1 MKLLMFNQTIRVR
14 MLLKFLSVFAHT
26 MVLPYTVI
34 YFSEKVGLS
43 LTTTLILIIAIIS
56 MVGYAIGGKAT
67 DRIGR
72 KKVIIISEVV
82 TAIGFVT
89 ISYFNSLNQ
98 FQVIPIFIA
107 FSLIYFF
114 ESAANP
120 AYGALIIDVST
131 EDNRKLIYTYFMW
144 ISYVAFAV
152 GSLVGAYFFE
162 LHATTLFL
170 LVGIVALIS
179 ARCTYHFI
187 VDTFKVT
194 IAEKE
199 SKVSEI
205 KAINISYLF
214 TSRLFFL
221 LCIGTMLISTL
232 VEQFPNYL
240 SIRLV
245 SRYEEGEFN
254 MTGYEMIGYL
264 NLENTVVVA
273 FGVVVLM
280 KIVNRVSEKKS
291 LLMGLIIL
299 GAGYIYISHVIQ
311 PILLMVGMLFI
322 AIGELLYLPTL
333 QSIVAK
339 SIPEETRGMHLS
351 ILGLMSVIG
360 GMIASLFIWG
370 MQFIPEN
377 GITLIYIVLGIL
389 ILFIYFGV
397 YKLTQFDR

>member
-1 MKLLMFNQTIRVR
+1 MQFLMFNQTIRVR

-34 YFSEKVGLS
+34 YFSGKVGLS

-56 MVGYAIGGKAT
+56 IIGYAIGGKAT

-82 TAIGFVT
+82 TAIGFVA
-89 ISYFNSLNQ
+89 ISYFNSLDQ

-144 ISYVAFAV
+144 ISYLAFAV

-179 ARCTYHFI
+179 ASCTYHFM
-187 VDTFKVT
+187 VDTYKVT

-205 KAINISYLF
+205 KPINISNLF
-214 TSRLFFL
+214 SSRLFLL

-291 LLMGLIIL
+291 LIMGLIIL
-299 GAGYIYISHVIQ
+299 GAGYIYISYVIQ

-339 SIPEETRGMHLS
+339 SIPEETRGTHLS
-351 ILGLMSVIG
+351 LLGLMSVIG

-377 GITLIYIVLGIL
+377 GITLIFIVLEIL
-389 ILFIYFGV
+389 ILFIYSGV

>member
-1 MKLLMFNQTIRVR
+1 MQFLMFNQTIRVR

-34 YFSEKVGLS
+34 YFSGKVGLS

-56 MVGYAIGGKAT
+56 IIGYAIGGKAT

-72 KKVIIISEVV
+72 KKVIIISEVM
-82 TAIGFVT
+82 TAIGFVA
-89 ISYFNSLNQ
+89 ISYFNSLDQ

-144 ISYVAFAV
+144 ISYLAFAV

-179 ARCTYHFI
+179 ASCTYHFI
-187 VDTFKVT
+187 VDTYKVT

-205 KAINISYLF
+205 KPINISNLF
-214 TSRLFFL
+214 SSRLFLL

-299 GAGYIYISHVIQ
+299 GAGYIYISYVIQ

-339 SIPEETRGMHLS
+339 SIPEETRGTHLS

-377 GITLIYIVLGIL
+377 GITLIFIVLEIL
-389 ILFIYFGV
+389 ILFIYSGV

>member
-1 MKLLMFNQTIRVR
+1 MGFLMFNQTIRVR

-34 YFSEKVGLS
+34 YFSGKVGLS
-43 LTTTLILIIAIIS
+43 ITTTLILIIALIC

-82 TAIGFVT
+82 TAIGFVI
-89 ISYFNSLNQ
+89 ISYFNSLDQ

-170 LVGIVALIS
+170 LVGIVGLIS
-179 ARCTYHFI
+179 ASCTYHFI
-187 VDTFKVT
+187 VDTYKVT

-205 KAINISYLF
+205 KPINISNLF
-214 TSRLFFL
+214 SSRLFLL

-264 NLENTVVVA
+264 NLENTVIVA
-273 FGVVVLM
+273 LGVVVSM
-280 KIVNRVSEKKS
+280 KIVKRVSEKKS
-291 LLMGLIIL
+291 LLIGLIIL
-299 GAGYIYISHVIQ
+299 GAGYIYISYVIQ
-311 PILLMVGMLFI
+311 PILLMVGMLLI

-339 SIPEETRGMHLS
+339 SIPEETRGTHLS

-377 GITLIYIVLGIL
+377 GITLIFIVLGIL
-389 ILFIYFGV
+389 ILFIYTGV
-397 YKLTQFDR
+397 YKITQFDR

>member
-1 MKLLMFNQTIRVR
+1 MGFLMFNQTIRVR

-34 YFSEKVGLS
+34 YFSGKVGLS
-43 LTTTLILIIAIIS
+43 ITTTLILIIALIS

-82 TAIGFVT
+82 TAIGFVI
-89 ISYFNSLNQ
+89 ISYFNSLDQ

-170 LVGIVALIS
+170 LVAIVGLIS
-179 ARCTYHFI
+179 ASCTYHFI
-187 VDTFKVT
+187 VDTYKVT

-199 SKVSEI
+199 SKVPEA
-205 KAINISYLF
+205 KPISISNLF
-214 TSRLFFL
+214 SSRLFLL

-264 NLENTVVVA
+264 NLENTVIVA
-273 FGVVVLM
+273 FGVVVSM
-280 KIVNRVSEKKS
+280 KIVKRVSEKKS
-291 LLMGLIIL
+291 LLIGLIIL
-299 GAGYIYISHVIQ
+299 GAGYIYISYVIQ

-322 AIGELLYLPTL
+322 AIGELLYMPTL

-339 SIPEETRGMHLS
+339 SIPEETRGTHLS

-377 GITLIYIVLGIL
+377 GITLIFIVLGIL
-389 ILFIYFGV
+389 ILFIYTGV

>member
-82 TAIGFVT
+82 IAIGFVT

-179 ARCTYHFI
+179 ASCTYHFI

-205 KAINISYLF
+205 KAINISNLF

-299 GAGYIYISHVIQ
+299 GAGYIYISYVIQ

-339 SIPEETRGMHLS
+339 SIPEDKRGTHLS
-351 ILGLMSVIG
+351 ILGFMSVIG

-377 GITLIYIVLGIL
+377 GITLIFIVLGIL

>member
-1 MKLLMFNQTIRVR
+1 MQFLMFNQTIRVR

-34 YFSEKVGLS
+34 YFSGKVGLS

-56 MVGYAIGGKAT
+56 IIGYAIGGKAT

-72 KKVIIISEVV
+72 KKVIIISEVM

-89 ISYFNSLNQ
+89 ISYSNSLDQ

-144 ISYVAFAV
+144 ISYLAFAV

-179 ARCTYHFI
+179 ASCTYHFI
-187 VDTFKVT
+187 VDTYKVT

-205 KAINISYLF
+205 KPINISNLF
-214 TSRLFFL
+214 SSRLFLL

-273 FGVVVLM
+273 FGVVMLM

-299 GAGYIYISHVIQ
+299 GAGYIYISYVIQ

-339 SIPEETRGMHLS
+339 SIPEETRGTHLS

-377 GITLIYIVLGIL
+377 GNTLIFIVLEIL
-389 ILFIYFGV
+389 ILFIYSGV

>member
-1 MKLLMFNQTIRVR
+1 MQFLMFNQTIRVR

-34 YFSEKVGLS
+34 YFSGKVGLQ

-56 MVGYAIGGKAT
+56 MAGYAIGGKAT

-72 KKVIIISEVV
+72 KKVIISEVV
-82 TAIGFVT
+82 TAIGFMS
-89 ISYFNSLNQ
+89 ISYFNSLDQ

-107 FSLIYFF
+107 FSLIYFS

-131 EDNRKLIYTYFMW
+131 DDNRKLIYTYFMW
-144 ISYVAFAV
+144 ISYIAFAV

-162 LHATTLFL
+162 LHATALFL
-170 LVGIVALIS
+170 LVGIAALIS
-179 ARCTYHFI
+179 ASCTYIFI
-187 VDTFKVT
+187 VETFIVT
-194 IAEKE
+194 IINKKSE
-199 SKVSEI
+199 SSDTRP
-205 KAINISYLF
+205 INISNLF
-214 TSRLFFL
+214 SYRLFLL
-221 LCIGTMLISTL
+221 LCIGTMLISTF

-245 SRYEEGEFN
+245 SRYENEEFKV
-254 MTGYEMIGYL
+254 TGYEMIGYL
-264 NLENTVVVA
+264 NLENTVIIA

-280 KIVNRVSEKKS
+280 KIMNRVSEKKS
-291 LLMGLIIL
+291 LLMGLFML
-299 GAGYIYISHVIQ
+299 GAGYIYISYVIH
-311 PILLMVGMLFI
+311 PILLMVGMLFV
-322 AIGELLYLPTL
+322 AIGELLYLPTH

-339 SIPEETRGMHLS
+339 SIPEESRGTHLS

-377 GITLIYIVLGIL
+377 GITFIFIVLGIF
-389 ILFIYFGV
+389 ILFIYTGV
-397 YKLTQFDR
+397 HKLAQFDR